1 MTANSSK
8 KDTDGGN
15 IPTIYLDPDGV
26 GTLDLSNCQ
35 GYIISNLK
43 EAVGSISDLYF
54 KGYFESALPLIKLA
68 YNIALKTDK
77 SIQQTE
83 EYRKTL
89 TKYYGLAGDVY
100 GEL

>member
-35 GYIISNLK
+35 G
-43 EAVGSISDLYF
+43 
-54 KGYFESALPLIKLA
+54 
-68 YNIALKTDK
+68 
-77 SIQQTE
+77 
-83 EYRKTL
+83 
-89 TKYYGLAGDVY
+89 
-100 GEL
+100 